1 MNPPWKGKIMLP
13 QDWGSKRKGGPL
25 GMAVILWP
33 KIAFAFYVCRQE
45 KDKETAMELIS
56 MQ

>member
-1 MNPPWKGKIMLP
+1 MLP

-33 KIAFAFYVCRQE
+33 NAVR
-45 KDKETAMELIS
+45 LPLPS
-56 MQ
+56 MYAGKRKTKKQRWS